1 MSDLDEIRRKRMAE
15 LEARQAAAQGQ
26 MQQQAQQQ
34 MQQQEAQRQFEEQK
48 KALIAQILT
57 TEARSRL
64 ANLKL
69 TKPELVNQIEIQL
82 IQSAQAGSL
91 RGKVTDEQLKVL
103 LRQIAGQKR
112 EIKITPTDHAIETYN
127 TINEKYIKIAWEKLA
142 TIKEKDKEIMIKF
155 LDYIENTI

>member
-15 LEARQAAAQGQ
+15 LQAQQAAAQNQ
-26 MQQQAQQQ
+26 VQQQAMAQA
-34 MQQQEAQRQFEEQK
+34 QQQEAQAQFEAQK
-48 KALIAQILT
+48 KQILGQIMT
-57 TEARSRL
+57 PEARQRL

-69 TKPELVNQIEIQL
+69 TKPEMVGQIEIQL

-112 EIKITPTDHAIETYN
+112 EIKITR
-127 TINEKYIKIAWEKLA
+127 K
-142 TIKEKDKEIMIKF
+142 
-155 LDYIENTI
+155 

>member
-1 MSDLDEIRRKRMAE
+1 MAE

-69 TKPELVNQIEIQL
+69 TKPELVNQL

-112 EIKITPTDHAIETYN
+112 EIKITR
-127 TINEKYIKIAWEKLA
+127 K
-142 TIKEKDKEIMIKF
+142 
-155 LDYIENTI
+155 

>member
-1 MSDLDEIRRKRMAE
+1 MKFAVKKNGGIRSQTSCCTRSNATTSTTTN
-15 LEARQAAAQGQ
+15 ATA
-26 MQQQAQQQ
+26 
-34 MQQQEAQRQFEEQK
+34 EAQRQFEEQK

-112 EIKITPTDHAIETYN
+112 EIKITR
-127 TINEKYIKIAWEKLA
+127 K
-142 TIKEKDKEIMIKF
+142 
-155 LDYIENTI
+155 